1 MSPLEVHPQ
10 PLTHGSPDAPKPREA
25 RPLVE
30 MKTQRTLAKA
40 GVLVALGVL
49 VWSGMQRPRRRYMKL
64 HSLTGIALI
73 GFTLWHWSL
82 YMPRPE
88 KRARPAR
95 SVSDAAPRRVPS
107 VRAAGG

>member
-1 MSPLEVHPQ
+1 MPADNEPRLR
-10 PLTHGSPDAPKPREA
+10 THGGPAESGRRGAA
-25 RPLVE
+25 PLVE

-64 HSLTGIALI
+64 HSWTGIALI

-88 KRARPAR
+88 KRAR
-95 SVSDAAPRRVPS
+95 STSDTGPRRVPS
-107 VRAAGG
+107 AHAAGE